1 VSIDIG
7 SLPRSDEMKKWV
19 AFLLCALL
27 LGTGF
32 VGLAQ
37 EVSGEGT
44 ATDGATSLFGG
55 GGWSSMLILFAV
67 FGAIFYF
74 MLIRPQRKRQA
85 KMTEMMSGLKRGDN
99 VITAGGIYGEID
111 SIGDTAVVIVL
122 EDGAKLKVAKTSVV
136 QKKDK

>member
-1 VSIDIG
+1 
-7 SLPRSDEMKKWV
+7 MKKWI
-19 AFLLCALL
+19 ALL
-27 LGTGF
+27 MCAMLLGIGL

-44 ATDGATSLFGG
+44 AADGTASPF

-85 KMTEMMSGLKRGDN
+85 KMTELMGGLKRGDH
-99 VITAGGIYGEID
+99 VITAGGIHGEID
-111 SIGDTAVVIVL
+111 SIGDTAAVIIL
-122 EDGAKLKVAKTSVV
+122 EDGAKLKVAKSSVV
-136 QKKDK
+136 RKRDK

>member
-1 VSIDIG
+1 
-7 SLPRSDEMKKWV
+7 MKRWI
-19 AFLLCALL
+19 ALL
-27 LGTGF
+27 MCTMLLGMGF
-32 VGLAQ
+32 VAIAD
-37 EVSGEGT
+37 EVSGDGT
-44 ATDGATSLFGG
+44 TTDAPATSAFGG
-55 GGWSSMLILFAV
+55 GWQSMLILFVV

-85 KMTEMMSGLKRGDN
+85 KMAEMMGGLKRGDN

-122 EDGAKLKVAKTSVV
+122 EDGAKLKVAKSSVV